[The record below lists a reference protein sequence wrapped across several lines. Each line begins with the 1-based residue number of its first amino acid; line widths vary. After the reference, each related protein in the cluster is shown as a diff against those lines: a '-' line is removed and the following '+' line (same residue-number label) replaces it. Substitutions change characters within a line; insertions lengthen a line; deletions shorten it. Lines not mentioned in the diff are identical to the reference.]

1 MCLLIIAHP
10 PSRIHMII
18 ILSPAKRMNFKPLTS
33 VKSLSVPVF
42 AKEAW
47 EIANKMKDYS
57 PVQLTR
63 LLGVNSDLALST
75 AERFASF
82 REDPFDLTT
91 KPAVFA
97 YSGDA
102 YRGLD
107 SESLSPESLAFS
119 QEHLR
124 ILSALYGV
132 LRPLD
137 AIQPYRLE
145 MGTTLHVNKSK
156 NLYNFWQKKIS
167 DVLAKDLTADP
178 VPVLINLASQEYFS
192 AINTKAL
199 GVRIITPVFK
209 EYRDGNYK
217 ILSMYAKYARGKM
230 TRYILEK
237 QINNPEELKGF
248 DLEGYAYDDNLSNEN
263 NWVFTR

>member
-1 MCLLIIAHP
+1 
-10 PSRIHMII
+10 MIV
-18 ILSPAKRMNFKPLTS
+18 ILSPAMRMNFSPLVSPVRTS
-33 VKSLSVPVF
+33 TPVF
-42 AKEAW
+42 TEEAW
-47 EIANKMKDYS
+47 EIAGKMKNYS

-63 LLGVNSDLALST
+63 LLGVNTDLALST

-82 REDPFDLTT
+82 QKKPLEIVT
-91 KPAVFA
+91 KPAIFA
-97 YSGDA
+97 YNGDA

-107 SESLSPESLAFS
+107 PETMSSESLAFA
-119 QEHLR
+119 QEHVR

-132 LRPLD
+132 LKPLD

-145 MGTTLHVNKSK
+145 MNTTLHVNKSK
-156 NLYNFWQKKIS
+156 NLYDFWQIKIS
-167 DVLAKDLTADP
+167 DVLAKELTADP

-192 AINTKAL
+192 AINTEAL

-217 ILSMYAKYARGKM
+217 TLPMCAKLARGKM

-237 QINNPEELKGF
+237 QINNPEDMKLF
-248 DLEGYAYDDNLSNEN
+248 DLEGYAYDNNLSNEDI
-263 NWVFTR
+263 WVFTR